1 MQERKLGYLPLLL
14 ACALALSLVPLLLS
28 AAPVHAQAGAPWKPA
43 PPAVTVRAS
52 ETVTS
57 YVYLP
62 LVINN
67 FPEPVACD
75 PILGIQ
81 FGTLSTTYTT
91 NPDVENSPDYN
102 IYLRGWEWTDA
113 HRGLV
118 FYQDNDDRAPQFR
131 TLFGDRRTPTFSNVY
146 RVYDWDLDT
155 NTRGDLLST
164 WPVTMLG
171 MQVEP
176 AEIIHVPDSGYDIQY
191 GYDVLVLYAT
201 ENQITLKYT
210 RVDHPGNPIEPHK
223 GGYKV
228 HVEGI
233 CVEPSLLAHYEALDA
248 AGRSHLP
255 TLKGGWAFG
264 RAWDDEIRVSITD
277 CGSFM
282 DPRSQGDWWDVQ

>member
-1 MQERKLGYLPLLL
+1 MQERDTGYLPLLL
-14 ACALALSLVPLLLS
+14 ACALALSLLPLLLS
-28 AAPVHAQAGAPWKPA
+28 AAPVHAQAGDPWKA
-43 PPAVTVRAS
+43 TSTAAVHAS
-52 ETVTS
+52 QTMTS

-75 PILGIQ
+75 PIAGIQ
-81 FGTLSTTYTT
+81 FGTLSAYTA
-91 NPDVENSPDYN
+91 NLDVPNSPDFN
-102 IYLRGWEWTDA
+102 IYIRGWEPTDA
-113 HRGLV
+113 HKGFV

-146 RVYDWDLDT
+146 RVYDWDWST
-155 NTRGDLLST
+155 NSRGGLISA

-171 MQVEP
+171 MQVQP
-176 AEIIHVPDSGYDIQY
+176 GEIIGVPDSGYDIQY

-210 RVDHPGNPIEPHK
+210 RDDHPHP
-223 GGYKV
+223 GYKV

-248 AGRSHLP
+248 AGRGNLP
-255 TLKGGWAFG
+255 ALKGGWAFG
-264 RAWDDEIRVSITD
+264 RAWGDEIRVSITD

-282 DPRSQGDWWDVQ
+282 DPRAHGDWWDVQ